1 MKYRADTVTIEGQ
14 TKWAVFSG
22 KKYFIHTVTDSKKD
36 AEQQAIVRSAIW
48 HQQQIDKLSDKF
60 GVVNGSELR
69 EWIC

>member
-1 MKYRADTVTIEGQ
+1 MKYRADTVTINEE

-36 AEQQAIVRSAIW
+36 AEQQAIVQSAIW

-60 GVVNGSELR
+60 GVVNGGELR